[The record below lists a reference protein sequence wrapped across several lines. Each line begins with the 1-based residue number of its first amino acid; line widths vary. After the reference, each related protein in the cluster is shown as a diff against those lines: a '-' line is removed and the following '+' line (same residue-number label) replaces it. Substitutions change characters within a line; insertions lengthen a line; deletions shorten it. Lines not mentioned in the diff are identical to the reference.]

1 MKSYIKI
8 EKVIKI
14 DDIEIE
20 KEKFHQHK
28 ETTSIKKN
36 RDINTIT
43 VSNKISFGKK
53 GFKYFIGFK
62 DAKKIRPLC
71 LFLPKMTAYRKDID
85 KTKYMTFW

>member
-1 MKSYIKI
+1 MKSKNKSFTNIKNQ
-8 EKVIKI
+8 
-14 DDIEIE
+14 
-20 KEKFHQHK
+20 FQL
-28 ETTSIKKN
+28 KN
-36 RDINTIT
+36 VDSNKIT

-71 LFLPKMTAYRKDID
+71 IFLPKMTAYRKDID